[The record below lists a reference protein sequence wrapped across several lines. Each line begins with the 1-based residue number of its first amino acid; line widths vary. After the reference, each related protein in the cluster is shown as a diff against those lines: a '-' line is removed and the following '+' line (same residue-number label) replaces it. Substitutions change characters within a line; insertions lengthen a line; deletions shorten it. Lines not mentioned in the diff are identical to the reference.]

1 MSGDFEGIGTGV
13 RRIKTLSGAKTVLV
27 IVCIIVWEDA
37 VNKTEQNKRGKRK
50 KNNVK
55 RLNLLKLE
63 PGCDAC
69 ESYVLLQ
76 VLTAKDRDN
85 VWSVQRIVQRNSVN
99 SLR

>member
-1 MSGDFEGIGTGV
+1 MSGDFEGIGTCV
-13 RRIKTLSGAKTVLV
+13 RRIKILSGAKSVLI

-85 VWSVQRIVQRNSVN
+85 VWIVQRIV
-99 SLR
+99 